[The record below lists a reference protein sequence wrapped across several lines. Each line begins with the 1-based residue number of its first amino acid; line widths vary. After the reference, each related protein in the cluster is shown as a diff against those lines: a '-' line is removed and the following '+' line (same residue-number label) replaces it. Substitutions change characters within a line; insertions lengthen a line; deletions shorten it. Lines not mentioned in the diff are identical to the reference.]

1 MDTRLRI
8 LKEAGLMF
16 SRYGIRSITM
26 DHIANELGISKRT
39 LYEIFKDK
47 DDLVSQ
53 AIAEGANA
61 HKKLCFKIVSD
72 SDNVI
77 EAIFKIGKLNTEM
90 FGKMN
95 PLFFEDLKKFHR
107 EIYHNIHQK
116 GELRD
121 YSLTKSLF
129 ERGVSEAVF
138 SDNLNMEIVN
148 LFAHK
153 IIDIIHSQE
162 FSEYKPEEINK
173 SVLLPFFYGISTEKG
188 RELITN
194 YLKDFNL
201 QR

>member
-16 SRYGIRSITM
+16 SRFGIRSITM

-47 DDLVSQ
+47 DDLVFQ
-53 AIAEGANA
+53 AITEGANA
-61 HKKLCFKIVSD
+61 HKKLCFKIVGE

-77 EAIFKIGKLNTEM
+77 EAIFKIGKLNTDIL
-90 FGKMN
+90 GKMN

-121 YSLTKSLF
+121 YNLTKSLF

-138 SDNLNMEIVN
+138 SDDLNMEIVN

-153 IIDIIHSQE
+153 ILDIIHSQE
-162 FSEYKPEEINK
+162 FSDYKPEEINK
-173 SVLLPFFYGISTEKG
+173 SVLLPFFYGIATEKG